1 MGHNRFARSTICNN
15 SNEVSQMVTNGTN
28 NTLIRDQQSRDALQ
42 GHVIFIYVVA
52 GIQSVVPLL
61 LGSPISAIL
70 GPIIGV
76 LGYLIS
82 RRYIWAAILLAIIGT
97 LNALVLAL
105 GKALGGTFL
114 TMFMVASCI
123 KCVGIIRKSQRDV
136 SEVPAQQDA
145 ESCVPLETDR
155 AEVTVQIPSSPASE
169 KGYTMNT
176 FTRRLL
182 LVFGAIGAMAIVIA
196 LGASSQQGGLLG
208 AAIIFGFWRMAKR
221 KPNEAAASDIK

>member
-1 MGHNRFARSTICNN
+1 MAA
-15 SNEVSQMVTNGTN
+15 NGTDN
-28 NTLIRDQQSRDALQ
+28 RLITDQENRDALK
-42 GHVIFIYVVA
+42 GHVIFIYFVA
-52 GIQSVVPLL
+52 GLQSVVPLL
-61 LGSPISAIL
+61 LGSPISAVL

-123 KCVGIIRKSQRDV
+123 KCVGIIRKSRGSV
-136 SEVPAQQDA
+136 SDVPAQHVA
-145 ESCVPLETDR
+145 EPCVPPKIDS
-155 AEVTVQIPSSPASE
+155 AKVPVQTPSSPASE
-169 KGYTMNT
+169 EGHSMNT

-208 AAIIFGFWRMAKR
+208 AAIILVFWRMAKR
-221 KPNEAAASDIK
+221 KPKDAVAPDIK